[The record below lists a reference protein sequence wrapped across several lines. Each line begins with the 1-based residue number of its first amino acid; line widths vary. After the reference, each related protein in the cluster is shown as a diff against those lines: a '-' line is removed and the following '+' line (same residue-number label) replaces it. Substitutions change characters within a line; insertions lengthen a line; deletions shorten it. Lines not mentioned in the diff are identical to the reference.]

1 MYAVNGELR
10 EVCSAQAAKSAADIL
25 DRIQK
30 ALGLSSD
37 GEICRALGI
46 RRSTVGGWRSQD
58 RRPYALCVDL
68 HERLGLSLDWL
79 LTGEGS
85 MQREPPAAEA
95 RALSEAGAVETAAR
109 PDYAAKI
116 AEVERHWQMA
126 VQACAPDADFS
137 RLLNF
142 LEWLLD
148 WWETAGPE
156 DRAWLDGQLRRHIKD
171 YADWNQ
177 PDSSR

>member
-1 MYAVNGELR
+1 MPLTECLR
-10 EVCSAQAAKSAADIL
+10 VARERDI
-25 DRIQK
+25 
-30 ALGLSSD
+30 
-37 GEICRALGI
+37 
-46 RRSTVGGWRSQD
+46 
-58 RRPYALCVDL
+58 
-68 HERLGLSLDWL
+68 SLDWL
-79 LTGEGS
+79 LAGEGS